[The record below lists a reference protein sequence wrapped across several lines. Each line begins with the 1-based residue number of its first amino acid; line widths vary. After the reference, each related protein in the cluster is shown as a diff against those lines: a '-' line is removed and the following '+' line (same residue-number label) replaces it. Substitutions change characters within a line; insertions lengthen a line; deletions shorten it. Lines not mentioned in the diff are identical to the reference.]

1 MGWILSDSKHVSN
14 WGTIDV
20 GGWGVGTSAVL
31 HPLIFI
37 YLMHFPSVTESP
49 ERGGGSLTQ
58 SPSD

>member
-1 MGWILSDSKHVSN
+1 MGTFRLN
-14 WGTIDV
+14 MFLTGATIDV

-49 ERGGGSLTQ
+49 EREGVL
-58 SPSD
+58 